1 MERPL
6 VLDEDEAIELLAFL
20 VSAARIQ
27 LDEPAR
33 YGPMR
38 LLTAAERLSQF
49 AKERASPEARPTLE
63 AAFTQISQMQEGRG
77 MIDHDEYAARLDTL
91 CRTVAQHL
99 VERNGLAR
107 GAS

>member
-1 MERPL
+1 MQRPL
-6 VLDEDEAIELLAFL
+6 VLDEDEVMELLAFL

-49 AKERASPEARPTLE
+49 AKERALSEARQTLE
-63 AAFTQISQMQEGRG
+63 ATFTQISEMQEGRG
-77 MIDHDEYAARLDTL
+77 MADHDEYAARLDAL
-91 CRTVAQHL
+91 CRTVTQHL

-107 GAS
+107 RAS